1 MCPICGLDTL
11 RSHDQVHCEHM
22 AAGIWNVPAL
32 CALGKL
38 HLLFTNNC
46 NVFSMYLMGKL
57 PLAASVR
64 PCGLVV
70 LEVGPLRL
78 VILGSATVSW

>member
-1 MCPICGLDTL
+1 MCLICGLDTL

-38 HLLFTNNC
+38 HLLFTSYC

-57 PLAASVR
+57 PLAPSDTTLIYNELKALLPR
-64 PCGLVV
+64 TLPRRTNC
-70 LEVGPLRL
+70 PR
-78 VILGSATVSW
+78 